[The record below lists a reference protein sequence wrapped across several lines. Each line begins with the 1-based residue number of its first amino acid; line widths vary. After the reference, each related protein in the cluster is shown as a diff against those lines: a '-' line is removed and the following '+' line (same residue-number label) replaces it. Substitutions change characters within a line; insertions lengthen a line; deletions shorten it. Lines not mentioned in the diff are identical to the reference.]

1 MSLGLRDWALLCL
14 LALLWGG
21 SFFFVE
27 VALAGLA
34 PLAVVWAR
42 VAGAAV
48 VLLAV
53 LRVAGIAPP
62 QGWAAWRVVGVMGLM
77 NNALPFTL
85 FALAQGGIGG
95 GLAAILNA
103 MTPVLTVLALAAF
116 GVERPGAGR
125 VAGVLA
131 GVAGVAVMMGGAV
144 EGELHAKLMC
154 LGAAGCYALASV
166 WGRRRLG
173 ALGIAPMAVAFGQ
186 CASAAVLLAPVAVWL
201 RVWEGAAAGPVE
213 WGAVAGLVLL
223 STALAYVI
231 FFRLFASVGPVNV
244 QLVTFLIPVVA
255 VGLGVAVLGER
266 LEARHL
272 AGAALIGLGL
282 AAIDGRVW
290 ASLRDRRA
298 R

>member
-1 MSLGLRDWALLCL
+1 MGLRDWGLLGL

-27 VALAGLA
+27 VALGGLP
-34 PLAVVWAR
+34 PLAVVWCR

-48 VLLAV
+48 VLLVVLHLRGVALPSGWREWRAV
-53 LRVAGIAPP
+53 A
-62 QGWAAWRVVGVMGLM
+62 VMGVL
-77 NNALPFTL
+77 NNALPFTF
-85 FALAQGGIGG
+85 FALAQGRIGG

-103 MTPVLTVLALAAF
+103 MTPMLTVVALFLLA
-116 GVERPGAGR
+116 GERAGAGR

-131 GVAGVAVMMGGAV
+131 GFAGVAVMMGGAA
-144 EGELHAKLMC
+144 EGELAAKLIC
-154 LGAAGCYALASV
+154 LAAAGCYALASV
-166 WGRRRLG
+166 WGRRRL
-173 ALGIAPMAVAFGQ
+173 AGIAPMAVAFGQ
-186 CASAAVLLAPVAVWL
+186 CASAAVVLLPVAVWL
-201 RVWEGAAAGPVE
+201 RVWEGASADAAV

-231 FFRLFASVGPVNV
+231 FFRLFAAVGPLNV
-244 QLVTFLIPVVA
+244 QLVTFLIPLVA

-272 AGAALIGLGL
+272 GGAALIGLGL
-282 AAIDGRVW
+282 VAIDGRVRGLW
-290 ASLRDRRA
+290 RRVVS